1 MCYRKADLPVA
12 LGIFGKKRYKR
23 EKKNKKASNDVV
35 KKGRA
40 PKKTKHQ
47 KKAPLSYTALE
58 PFVDSLYG
66 DNGFTADYEGENT
79 GVVLILPF
87 DEIGGLSTSKEDK
100 RNQSKGTF
108 VTSINKGDFEVYYDE
123 KQDEEEQLVILA
135 NTDSIDT
142 LADFSVVKDAE
153 FRWGFFTRDGELI
166 ETDYVS
172 TLNELIGNRIDL
184 EDYFESVF
192 DDDAD
197 EVSDDSTVIEDTS
210 SDLDDL
216 SELEGLNDLEE
227 LTGEELVETPVEEM
241 STVLETGDGGEVS
254 QYDAP
259 IVNETFDVPENE
271 PIQDF
276 SFDNEIQEPNF
287 GGADFQED
295 VQFDDQQFDDQ
306 MEFGDE
312 QYGDVYSD
320 DSYDEDLM
328 SDMETVDEEKVD
340 ELVNQVLFQNDL
352 DLVLPIDRFRETYLL
367 GSADFLIPYY
377 EEDGTWL
384 TQEANRLIHEA
395 NDDIHRR
402 VVADGDIAH
411 STYVRLLNEL
421 SIATS
426 KLFDLNGDNNYV
438 KLIESASNAR
448 NEETV
453 LTNESI
459 EDYIAKKE
467 DEYNQRREAKG
478 EEAKVNAMN
487 TYDNQYRDKHERQNA
502 EYRRQE
508 LKAVDNRHKDKIV
521 EIKNDRRDEAQR
533 YFETGVAKVLSNLG
547 QHYVELRKQQKDYA
561 NEWGD
566 KLLQFLD
573 DNRAQDI
580 ARVEV
585 MQQQLV
591 NDDRFAKMQ
600 SESDAEI
607 QRLTQSFNSQV
618 ELIKVNNETEL
629 ERANNRIKAL
639 ESEKAQI
646 SKERDALETR
656 TSADY
661 KELSARYND
670 VNQELAT
677 AKTKA
682 TFVELQQSQLNQRER
697 EIEDWKNQ
705 VEIVSKSNDRT
716 KVAFFCVSVV
726 VAVAALL
733 IGMIAGAQL
742 F

>member
-66 DNGFTADYEGENT
+66 DNGFTVDHDGENI

-135 NTDSIDT
+135 NTDSVDT
-142 LADFSVVKDAE
+142 LSDFSVVKDAE

-172 TLNELIGNRIDL
+172 TMDELIENRIDL
-184 EDYFESVF
+184 EGYFESVF
-192 DDDAD
+192 DANTDNANT
-197 EVSDDSTVIEDTS
+197 ESTVIEDTS

-254 QYDAP
+254 QYDAA
-259 IVNETFDVPENE
+259 IVNETFDVPEEE

-276 SFDNEIQEPNF
+276 SFDNEIQEPDF
-287 GGADFQED
+287 GDADFQEN
-295 VQFDDQQFDDQ
+295 VQFDDQ

-312 QYGDVYSD
+312 QYGEVYSD

-377 EEDGTWL
+377 EDDGTWL
-384 TQEANRLIHEA
+384 TKEANRLIHEA

-402 VVADGDIAH
+402 VLSDGDIAH

-487 TYDNQYRDKHERQNA
+487 TYDNQYRDKHERQMA

-521 EIKNDRRDEAQR
+521 EIKDDRRDEAQR
-533 YFETGVAKVLSNLG
+533 YFETGVAKILSNLG
-547 QHYVELRKQQKDYA
+547 QHYVELRRQQKDYA

-585 MQQQLV
+585 MQQQLF
-591 NDDRFAKMQ
+591 NDDRFARMQ

-618 ELIKVNNETEL
+618 ELIKANNETEL

-646 SKERDALETR
+646 SKERNALETR

-682 TFVELQQSQLNQRER
+682 ALAELQQSQLNQRDR

-705 VEIVSKSNDRT
+705 VEIVSKSNDRN
-716 KVAFFCVSVV
+716 KVAFFCVSVLTV
-726 VAVAALL
+726 VAALL
-733 IGMIAGAQL
+733 TGMIAGAQL

>member
-35 KKGRA
+35 KKGRT

-135 NTDSIDT
+135 NTDSVDT

-172 TLNELIGNRIDL
+172 TLNELIENRTDL
-184 EDYFESVF
+184 EGYFESVF
-192 DDDAD
+192 DANTD
-197 EVSDDSTVIEDTS
+197 EVSDEPTVIDETS

-216 SELEGLNDLEE
+216 SELEGLDDLEE

-259 IVNETFDVPENE
+259 IINDTFDVSEEE

-287 GGADFQED
+287 GDADFQED
-295 VQFDDQQFDDQ
+295 VQFDDQ

-340 ELVNQVLFQNDL
+340 ELVDQVLFQNDL

-377 EEDGTWL
+377 EDDGTWL
-384 TQEANRLIHEA
+384 TKEANRLIHEA

-402 VVADGDIAH
+402 VLSDGDIAH

-438 KLIESASNAR
+438 NLIESASNAR

-453 LTNESI
+453 LTNELI
-459 EDYIAKKE
+459 EDYIAKKA

-487 TYDNQYRDKHERQNA
+487 TYDNQYRDKHERQMA

-521 EIKNDRRDEAQR
+521 EIKDDRRDEAQR
-533 YFETGVAKVLSNLG
+533 YFETGVAKILSNLG
-547 QHYVELRKQQKDYA
+547 QHYVELRRQQKDYA

-585 MQQQLV
+585 MQQQLF
-591 NDDRFAKMQ
+591 NDDRFARMQ

-618 ELIKVNNETEL
+618 ELIKANNETEL

-682 TFVELQQSQLNQRER
+682 ALAELQQSQLNQRDR

-705 VEIVSKSNDRT
+705 VEIVSKSNDRN
-716 KVAFFCVSVV
+716 KVAFFCVSVLTV
-726 VAVAALL
+726 VAALL
-733 IGMIAGAQL
+733 TGMIAGAQL

>member
-135 NTDSIDT
+135 NTDSVDT

-172 TLNELIGNRIDL
+172 TLNELIENRTDL
-184 EDYFESVF
+184 EGYFESIF
-192 DDDAD
+192 DDDTD
-197 EVSDDSTVIEDTS
+197 EVSDEPTVIEDTS

-216 SELEGLNDLEE
+216 SELEGLDDLEE

-259 IVNETFDVPENE
+259 IVNDIFDVPEE
-271 PIQDF
+271 DSVQDF
-276 SFDNEIQEPNF
+276 NFETEIQEPDF
-287 GGADFQED
+287 GNVDFQED
-295 VQFDDQQFDDQ
+295 APFDDQ

-312 QYGDVYSD
+312 YGDVYSD

-340 ELVNQVLFQNDL
+340 ELVDQVLFQNDL

-377 EEDGTWL
+377 EDDGTWL
-384 TQEANRLIHEA
+384 TKEANRLIHEA

-402 VVADGDIAH
+402 VLSDGDIAH

-438 KLIESASNAR
+438 NLIESASNAR

-487 TYDNQYRDKHERQNA
+487 TYDNQYRDKHERQMA

-521 EIKNDRRDEAQR
+521 EIKDDRRDEAQR
-533 YFETGVAKVLSNLG
+533 YFETGVAKILSNLG
-547 QHYVELRKQQKDYA
+547 QHYVELRRQQKDYA

-585 MQQQLV
+585 MQQQLF
-591 NDDRFAKMQ
+591 NDDRFARMQ

-618 ELIKVNNETEL
+618 ELIKANNKTEL

-646 SKERDALETR
+646 SKERNALETR

-682 TFVELQQSQLNQRER
+682 ALAELQQSQLNQRDR

-705 VEIVSKSNDRT
+705 VEIVSKSNDRN
-716 KVAFFCVSVV
+716 KVAFFCVSVLTV
-726 VAVAALL
+726 VAALL
-733 IGMIAGAQL
+733 TGMIAGAQL

>member
-87 DEIGGLSTSKEDK
+87 SEIGGLSTSKEDK

-108 VTSINKGDFEVYYDE
+108 VTSINKGDLEVYYDE

-135 NTDSIDT
+135 NTDSVDT

-172 TLNELIGNRIDL
+172 TMDELIENRLDL
-184 EDYFESVF
+184 ESYFESVF
-192 DDDAD
+192 DDNTD
-197 EVSDDSTVIEDTS
+197 EVSYEPTVIEETS

-216 SELEGLNDLEE
+216 SELESLDDLEE
-227 LTGEELVETPVEEM
+227 LTGKELVETPVEEM
-241 STVLETGDGGEVS
+241 STVLETGDSGEVS

-259 IVNETFDVPENE
+259 IVTENFDVPEEE
-271 PIQDF
+271 PIQYS

-287 GGADFQED
+287 GDDEFQED
-295 VQFDDQQFDDQ
+295 VQFDDQ

-487 TYDNQYRDKHERQNA
+487 TYDNQYRDKHARQMA

-533 YFETGVAKVLSNLG
+533 YFETGVAKVLSSLG

-607 QRLTQSFNSQV
+607 QRLTQSFKSQV
-618 ELIKVNNETEL
+618 ELIKANNEIEL

-670 VNQELAT
+670 VSQQLAT

-682 TFVELQQSQLNQRER
+682 ALAELQQSQLNQRDR

-705 VEIVSKSNDRT
+705 VEIVFKSNDRN

-726 VAVAALL
+726 AVVAALL

>member
-66 DNGFTADYEGENT
+66 DNGFTVDHDGENI
-79 GVVLILPF
+79 GVVLILSF

-135 NTDSIDT
+135 NTDSVDT

-172 TLNELIGNRIDL
+172 TMDELIENRIDL
-184 EDYFESVF
+184 EGYFESVF
-192 DDDAD
+192 DDDTD
-197 EVSDDSTVIEDTS
+197 EVSDEPTVIEDTS

-254 QYDAP
+254 QYDAA
-259 IVNETFDVPENE
+259 IVNETFDVPEEE

-276 SFDNEIQEPNF
+276 SFDNEIQEPDF
-287 GGADFQED
+287 GDADFQEN
-295 VQFDDQQFDDQ
+295 VQFDDQ

-312 QYGDVYSD
+312 QYGEVYSD

-377 EEDGTWL
+377 EDDGTWL
-384 TQEANRLIHEA
+384 TKEANRLIHEA

-402 VVADGDIAH
+402 VLSDGDIAH

-487 TYDNQYRDKHERQNA
+487 TYDNQYRDKHERQMA

-521 EIKNDRRDEAQR
+521 EIKDDRRDEAQR
-533 YFETGVAKVLSNLG
+533 YFETGVAKILSNLG
-547 QHYVELRKQQKDYA
+547 QHYVELRRQQKDYA

-585 MQQQLV
+585 MQQQLF
-591 NDDRFAKMQ
+591 NDDRFARMQ

-618 ELIKVNNETEL
+618 ELIKANNETEL

-646 SKERDALETR
+646 SKERNALETR

-682 TFVELQQSQLNQRER
+682 ALAELQQSQLNQRDR

-705 VEIVSKSNDRT
+705 VEIVSKSNDRN
-716 KVAFFCVSVV
+716 KVAFFCVSVLTV
-726 VAVAALL
+726 VAALL
-733 IGMIAGAQL
+733 AGMIAGAQL

>member
-135 NTDSIDT
+135 NTDSVDT

-172 TLNELIGNRIDL
+172 TLNELIENRTDL
-184 EDYFESVF
+184 EGYFESIF
-192 DDDAD
+192 DDDTD
-197 EVSDDSTVIEDTS
+197 EVSDEPTVIEDTS

-216 SELEGLNDLEE
+216 SELEGLDDLEE

-259 IVNETFDVPENE
+259 IVNDIFDVPEE
-271 PIQDF
+271 DSVQDF
-276 SFDNEIQEPNF
+276 NFETEIQEPDF
-287 GGADFQED
+287 GNVDFQED
-295 VQFDDQQFDDQ
+295 APFDDQ

-312 QYGDVYSD
+312 YGDVYSD

-340 ELVNQVLFQNDL
+340 ELVDQVLFQNDL

-377 EEDGTWL
+377 KDDGTWL
-384 TQEANRLIHEA
+384 TKEANRLIHEA

-402 VVADGDIAH
+402 VLSDGDIAH

-438 KLIESASNAR
+438 NLIESASNAR

-487 TYDNQYRDKHERQNA
+487 TYDNQYRDKHERQMA

-508 LKAVDNRHKDKIV
+508 LKSVDNRHKDKIV

-533 YFETGVAKVLSNLG
+533 YFETGVAKILSNLG
-547 QHYVELRKQQKDYA
+547 QHYVELRRQQKDYA

-585 MQQQLV
+585 MQQQLF
-591 NDDRFAKMQ
+591 NDDRFARMQ

-618 ELIKVNNETEL
+618 ELIKANNETEL

-646 SKERDALETR
+646 FKERNALETR

-682 TFVELQQSQLNQRER
+682 ALAELQQSQLNQRDR

-705 VEIVSKSNDRT
+705 VEIVSKSNDRN
-716 KVAFFCVSVV
+716 KVAFFCVSVLTV
-726 VAVAALL
+726 VAALL
-733 IGMIAGAQL
+733 TGMIAGAQL

>member
-12 LGIFGKKRYKR
+12 LGIFGKKRGKR
-23 EKKNKKASNDVV
+23 EKNNKKASNDVV

-135 NTDSIDT
+135 NTDLVDT

-172 TLNELIGNRIDL
+172 TMDELIENRIDL
-184 EDYFESVF
+184 EGYFESVF
-192 DDDAD
+192 DDDTDNANT
-197 EVSDDSTVIEDTS
+197 ESTVIEDTS

-227 LTGEELVETPVEEM
+227 LASEEPITSLNEEM

-259 IVNETFDVPENE
+259 IINDTFDVSEEE

-287 GGADFQED
+287 GDADFQED
-295 VQFDDQQFDDQ
+295 VQFDDQ

-340 ELVNQVLFQNDL
+340 ELVDQVLFQNDL

-377 EEDGTWL
+377 EDDGTWL
-384 TQEANRLIHEA
+384 TKEANRLIHEA

-402 VVADGDIAH
+402 VLSDGDIAH

-438 KLIESASNAR
+438 NLIESASNAR

-487 TYDNQYRDKHERQNA
+487 TYDNQYRDKHVRQMD

-533 YFETGVAKVLSNLG
+533 YFETGVAKILSNLG
-547 QHYVELRKQQKDYA
+547 QHYVELRRQQKDYA

-585 MQQQLV
+585 MQQQLF
-591 NDDRFAKMQ
+591 NDDRFARMQ

-618 ELIKVNNETEL
+618 ELIKANNETEL

-682 TFVELQQSQLNQRER
+682 ALAELQQSQLNQRDR

-705 VEIVSKSNDRT
+705 VEIVSKSNDRN
-716 KVAFFCVSVV
+716 KVAFFCVSVLTV
-726 VAVAALL
+726 VAALL

>member
-66 DNGFTADYEGENT
+66 DNGFTVDHDGENI

-135 NTDSIDT
+135 NTDSVDT
-142 LADFSVVKDAE
+142 LSDFSVVKDAE

-172 TLNELIGNRIDL
+172 TMDELIENRIDL
-184 EDYFESVF
+184 EGYFESVF
-192 DDDAD
+192 DANTDNANT
-197 EVSDDSTVIEDTS
+197 ESTVIEDTS

-254 QYDAP
+254 QYDAA
-259 IVNETFDVPENE
+259 IVNETFDVPEEE

-276 SFDNEIQEPNF
+276 SFDNEIQEPDF
-287 GGADFQED
+287 GDADFQEN
-295 VQFDDQQFDDQ
+295 VQFDDQ

-312 QYGDVYSD
+312 QYGEVYSD

-377 EEDGTWL
+377 EDDGTWL
-384 TQEANRLIHEA
+384 TKEANRLIHEA

-402 VVADGDIAH
+402 VLSDGDIAH

-487 TYDNQYRDKHERQNA
+487 TYDNQYRDKHDRQMA

-521 EIKNDRRDEAQR
+521 EIKDDRRDEAQR
-533 YFETGVAKVLSNLG
+533 YFETGVAKILSNLG
-547 QHYVELRKQQKDYA
+547 QHYVELRRQQKDYA

-585 MQQQLV
+585 MQQQLF
-591 NDDRFAKMQ
+591 NDDRFARMQ

-618 ELIKVNNETEL
+618 ELIKANNETEL

-646 SKERDALETR
+646 SKERNALETR

-682 TFVELQQSQLNQRER
+682 ALAELQQSQLNQRDR

-705 VEIVSKSNDRT
+705 VEIVSKSNDRN
-716 KVAFFCVSVV
+716 KVAFFSVSVLTV
-726 VAVAALL
+726 VAALL
-733 IGMIAGAQL
+733 AGMIAGAQL

>member
-135 NTDSIDT
+135 NMDSVDT

-172 TLNELIGNRIDL
+172 TMAELIENRIDL
-184 EDYFESVF
+184 EGYFESVF
-192 DDDAD
+192 DDDTDNANT
-197 EVSDDSTVIEDTS
+197 ESTVIEDTS

-227 LTGEELVETPVEEM
+227 LASEEPITSLNEEM
-241 STVLETGDGGEVS
+241 PTVLETGDGGEVS

-259 IVNETFDVPENE
+259 IINDTFDVSEEE

-287 GGADFQED
+287 GDADFQED
-295 VQFDDQQFDDQ
+295 VQFDDQ

-312 QYGDVYSD
+312 QYGEVYSD

-328 SDMETVDEEKVD
+328 PDMETVDEEKVD

-377 EEDGTWL
+377 EDDGTWL

-402 VVADGDIAH
+402 VLSDGDIAH

-459 EDYIAKKE
+459 EDYISKKE

-487 TYDNQYRDKHERQNA
+487 TYDNQYRDKHVRQMA

-508 LKAVDNRHKDKIV
+508 LKSVDNRHKDKIV

-533 YFETGVAKVLSNLG
+533 YFETGVAKILSNLG
-547 QHYVELRKQQKDYA
+547 QHYVELRRQQKDYA

-585 MQQQLV
+585 MQQQLF
-591 NDDRFAKMQ
+591 NDDRFARMQ

-618 ELIKVNNETEL
+618 ELIKANNETEL

-682 TFVELQQSQLNQRER
+682 ALAELQQSQLNQRDR

-705 VEIVSKSNDRT
+705 VEIVSKSNDRN
-716 KVAFFCVSVV
+716 KVAFFCVSVLTV
-726 VAVAALL
+726 VAALL

>member
-135 NTDSIDT
+135 NTDSVDT

-172 TLNELIGNRIDL
+172 TLNELIENRTDL
-184 EDYFESVF
+184 EGYFESVF
-192 DDDAD
+192 DANTD
-197 EVSDDSTVIEDTS
+197 EVSDEPTVIDETS

-216 SELEGLNDLEE
+216 SELEGLDDLEE

-241 STVLETGDGGEVS
+241 STVLETGDSGEVS

-259 IVNETFDVPENE
+259 IVTETFDVPVEDSV
-271 PIQDF
+271 QDF
-276 SFDNEIQEPNF
+276 NFETEIQEPNF
-287 GGADFQED
+287 GDADFQED
-295 VQFDDQQFDDQ
+295 VQFDDQ

-340 ELVNQVLFQNDL
+340 ELVDQVLFQNDL

-377 EEDGTWL
+377 EDDGTWL
-384 TQEANRLIHEA
+384 TKEANRLIHEA

-402 VVADGDIAH
+402 VLSDGDIAH

-438 KLIESASNAR
+438 NLIESASNAR

-453 LTNESI
+453 LTNELI
-459 EDYIAKKE
+459 EDYIAKKA

-487 TYDNQYRDKHERQNA
+487 TYDNQYRDKHERQMA

-521 EIKNDRRDEAQR
+521 EIKDDRRDEAQR
-533 YFETGVAKVLSNLG
+533 YFETGVAKILSNLG
-547 QHYVELRKQQKDYA
+547 QHYVELRRQQKDYA

-585 MQQQLV
+585 MQQQLF
-591 NDDRFAKMQ
+591 NDDRFARMQ

-618 ELIKVNNETEL
+618 ELIKANNETEL

-682 TFVELQQSQLNQRER
+682 ALAELQQSQLNQRDR

-705 VEIVSKSNDRT
+705 VEIVSKSNDRN
-716 KVAFFCVSVV
+716 KVAFFCVSVLTV
-726 VAVAALL
+726 VAALL
-733 IGMIAGAQL
+733 TGMIAGAQL

>member
-12 LGIFGKKRYKR
+12 LGIFGKKRGKR

-35 KKGRA
+35 KKRRA

-66 DNGFTADYEGENT
+66 DNGFTVDHDGENI

-123 KQDEEEQLVILA
+123 KQDDEEQLVILA
-135 NTDSIDT
+135 NTDSVDT
-142 LADFSVVKDAE
+142 LSDFSVVKDAE

-172 TLNELIGNRIDL
+172 TMDELIENRIDL
-184 EDYFESVF
+184 EGYFESVF
-192 DDDAD
+192 DDDTDNANT
-197 EVSDDSTVIEDTS
+197 ESTVIEDTS

-227 LTGEELVETPVEEM
+227 LVSEEQIASLNEEM

-259 IVNETFDVPENE
+259 IVSDTFDVSEEE

-287 GGADFQED
+287 GDADFQED
-295 VQFDDQQFDDQ
+295 VPFDDQ

-340 ELVNQVLFQNDL
+340 ELVDQVLFQNDL

-377 EEDGTWL
+377 EDDGTWL
-384 TQEANRLIHEA
+384 TKEANRLIHEA

-402 VVADGDIAH
+402 VLSDGDIAH

-487 TYDNQYRDKHERQNA
+487 TYDNQYRDKHVRQMD

-521 EIKNDRRDEAQR
+521 EIKDDRRDEAQR
-533 YFETGVAKVLSNLG
+533 YFEMGVAKILSNLG
-547 QHYVELRKQQKDYA
+547 QHYVELRRQQKDYA

-585 MQQQLV
+585 MQQQLF
-591 NDDRFAKMQ
+591 NDDRFARMQ

-618 ELIKVNNETEL
+618 ELIKANNETEL

-682 TFVELQQSQLNQRER
+682 AIAELQQSQLNQRDR

-705 VEIVSKSNDRT
+705 VEIVSKSNDRN
-716 KVAFFCVSVV
+716 KVAFFCLSVLTV
-726 VAVAALL
+726 VAALL

>member
-1 MCYRKADLPVA
+1 MCYRKADLPVV
-12 LGIFGKKRYKR
+12 LGIFGKKRGKR
-23 EKKNKKASNDVV
+23 EKKNEKASNDVV

-135 NTDSIDT
+135 NTDSVDT
-142 LADFSVVKDAE
+142 LSDFSVVKDAE

-172 TLNELIGNRIDL
+172 TMDELIENRIDL
-184 EDYFESVF
+184 EGYFESVF
-192 DDDAD
+192 DDDTDNANT
-197 EVSDDSTVIEDTS
+197 ESTVIEDTS

-227 LTGEELVETPVEEM
+227 LASEEPITSLNEEM

-259 IVNETFDVPENE
+259 IVSDTFDVSEEE

-287 GGADFQED
+287 GDADFQED
-295 VQFDDQQFDDQ
+295 VQFDDQ

-340 ELVNQVLFQNDL
+340 ELVDQVLFQNDL

-377 EEDGTWL
+377 EDDGTWL
-384 TQEANRLIHEA
+384 TKEANRLIHEA

-402 VVADGDIAH
+402 VLSDGDIAH

-438 KLIESASNAR
+438 NLIESASNAR

-487 TYDNQYRDKHERQNA
+487 TYDNQYRDKHVRQMA

-533 YFETGVAKVLSNLG
+533 YFETGVAKILSNLG
-547 QHYVELRKQQKDYA
+547 QHYVELRRQQKDYA

-585 MQQQLV
+585 MQQQLF
-591 NDDRFAKMQ
+591 NDDRFARMQ

-618 ELIKVNNETEL
+618 ELIKANNETEL

-682 TFVELQQSQLNQRER
+682 AIAELQQSQLNQRDR

-705 VEIVSKSNDRT
+705 VEIVSKSNDRN
-716 KVAFFCVSVV
+716 KVAFFCVSVLTV
-726 VAVAALL
+726 VAALL